1 MEEFLKQ
8 LMNKKVDISFG
19 TSAIERGDVVDVKD
33 GVLHLRDEN
42 ERVAYIAVERIAV
55 VREVKDSQSRPGFL
69 S

>member
-19 TSAIERGDVVDVKD
+19 TSATERGDIVEVKD